1 MEVGVWKEE
10 WVTHTFFLAQGQLAQ
25 LEPET
30 LCACFP
36 SHPLSDFQLGPAI
49 ARPGLGELQTQARD
63 ARLRLGPLPQ
73 LP

>member
-1 MEVGVWKEE
+1 MA
-10 WVTHTFFLAQGQLAQ
+10 HTLLLAQGQLAQ

-30 LCACFP
+30 LCARVP

-49 ARPGLGELQTQARD
+49 ARPGLGELQTQARG

-73 LP
+73 LS